1 MAPCAAGTAGRTVG
15 TRTHLARLLSSWQ
28 EGSAWL
34 CLLLVLASLQ
44 LGLTGAAQTPTGV
57 ECIIFN
63 TEHMTCMW
71 NSQGRPEVNNSLFYW
86 YNGNEDSVVE
96 CQRYLQERGINTGCW
111 FGAAELIYFRGFNI
125 RVNGSHGG
133 EEVVIP
139 TKELR
144 LQNLVKLGPPVNL
157 TIVNVTSNQLLL
169 RWNSSYKRGCVEFK
183 VRYRSNKETEYTELE
198 VKNQFEFTYP
208 SADPEK
214 FYTFYVSAKVYW
226 LCASTNLWSDWSAP
240 IHWGKKPT
248 EEPDGFLTTQNIS
261 IICFSIVLVIIC
273 ALALLRIERI
283 WVIILPRVPNPGK
296 NFEELF
302 ITHNGNFSEWTG
314 VPKDAL
320 ESLKPTFNESIC
332 YVSELPLHQG
342 SGQPNVPAQKT
353 SSTFPRATSSP
364 KNVFFPTPTSMGNL
378 YTDGLHQQGVSKNG
392 YITLQHSLPP
402 VHAGAP
408 TRKPEQGSMPP
419 RPQEV

>member
-1 MAPCAAGTAGRTVG
+1 MAPCAAGTDGCTVG
-15 TRTHLARLLSSWQ
+15 TRTHLLRLLASWQ
-28 EGSAWL
+28 EGIPWL
-34 CLLLVLASLQ
+34 RVILFLASLQ
-44 LGLTGAAQTPTGV
+44 LGITRAAQSPSGV

-63 TEHMTCMW
+63 KEPMTCMW

-86 YNGNEDSVVE
+86 YSDNETAVVE
-96 CQRYLQERGINTGCW
+96 CRRYLQEGGINTGCW
-111 FGAAELIYFRGFNI
+111 FGAEELRYFRGFNI
-125 RVNGSHGG
+125 RVNGSRGG

-139 TKELR
+139 TKEMR
-144 LQNLVKLGPPVNL
+144 LQNLVKPAPPVNL
-157 TIVNVTSNQLLL
+157 TIVNVTNSQLLL
-169 RWNSSYKRGCVEFK
+169 RWDSSYNRRCVEFK
-183 VRYRSNKETEYTELE
+183 VKYRSNKETEYTELE
-198 VKNQFEFTYP
+198 VNNQFEFTYP

-214 FYTFYVSAKVYW
+214 FYIFYVSAKVHGM
-226 LCASTNLWSDWSAP
+226 CASANLWSDWSAP

-261 IICFSIVLVIIC
+261 IICFSILLVIIC

-342 SGQPNVPAQKT
+342 SGHPNVLVQKA
-353 SSTFPRATSSP
+353 SSTFPRATNSP
-364 KNVFFPTPTSMGNL
+364 KSAFFPTPTSMGNL
-378 YTDGLHQQGVSKNG
+378 YTDGLPQQGVSKNG

-402 VHAGAP
+402 VQAPAP
-408 TRKPEQGSMPP
+408 TRKPEQSSMPP
-419 RPQEV
+419 RPQEI